1 MSATA
6 VVTPSGVKGPVPSG
20 VEGRG
25 ARWAA
30 WSVAAVVAIVHLSV
44 AQQYGIFRNEL
55 YFIVTG
61 RHPAFGYVDQP
72 PLVPLLA
79 ALTQSAG
86 FHLWL
91 LRLPAII
98 AAALLVPLTVVFAQ
112 LLGATTRGAWLA
124 AIGAASATLV
134 TAMTATL
141 STSTFEPLAFTAI
154 AYFVARALLLNE
166 PRAFLWAGI
175 VAGVAFEAKYSVV
188 FWVAGLG
195 IGLLLAGPRSVFRLP
210 DLWSGVG
217 IAALLALPNVI
228 WQVVHGFPF
237 LELVHNDNPG
247 NFTGSPLSFT
257 VDQILSVNMLL
268 APLWVTGI
276 VAPFVSAR
284 LRPFRFLSI
293 TFVALAGIILVTHGK
308 GYYLA
313 GAYPAMF
320 ALGASA
326 CTRLPR
332 VLVALWAVL
341 AAANGA
347 LSLPLVLPVLPP
359 DRLKTMMDNMHPRP
373 RPMEAAGIGA
383 PLMQML
389 SDEFGWPDLA
399 RDVESAYGALPP
411 SDRGKAAIFA
421 SNYGDAAAIDFF
433 GRGLPPALSGNNQY
447 YLWGPR
453 GYDGSVVLAVNVDV
467 AQWSRICDSA
477 RIVATF
483 GTSPYAMPYEQ
494 NRPIV
499 LCRGMHPPLPQL
511 WPAFKHFG
519 IENLG
524 K

>member
-1 MSATA
+1 M
-6 VVTPSGVKGPVPSG
+6 P
-20 VEGRG
+20 RG
-25 ARWAA
+25 AWWAA
-30 WSVAAVVAIVHLSV
+30 WSVAAVVAVVHLSV

-55 YFIVTG
+55 YFIICG

-86 FHLWL
+86 IHLWL
-91 LRLPAII
+91 LRLPAIL
-98 AAALLVPLTVVFAQ
+98 AAALLVPLTVIFAQ

-124 AIGAASATLV
+124 AIAAAGAALV

-141 STSTFEPLAFTAI
+141 STSTFEPLAFTAV
-154 AYFVARALLLNE
+154 AYFVVRALLLDE
-166 PRAFLWAGI
+166 SRAFWWAGI
-175 VAGVAFEAKYSVV
+175 VTGVAFEAKYGVA
-188 FWVAGLG
+188 FWVAGLA
-195 IGLLLAGPRSVFRLP
+195 IGLLLAGPRSVFRSR
-210 DLWSGVG
+210 DLWVG
-217 IAALLALPNVI
+217 LGFALVLALPNVL
-228 WQVVHGFPF
+228 WQAVHGFPF

-247 NFTGSPLSFT
+247 NFTGSPLGFT
-257 VDQILSVNMLL
+257 IDQILSVNFLL

-284 LRPFRFLSI
+284 LRSFRFLSI
-293 TFVALAGIILVTHGK
+293 AFVTMAVIILLTHGK
-308 GYYLA
+308 SYYMA

-320 ALGASA
+320 ALGAAA

-332 VLVALWAVL
+332 LLVALWAVL

-347 LSLPLVLPVLPP
+347 LALPLVMPVVPP
-359 DRLKTMMDNMHPRP
+359 ERLKTMMDNMRPRP
-373 RPMEAAGIGA
+373 RPIEAAGVGA

-389 SDEFGWPDLA
+389 SDEFGWPQLA
-399 RDVESAYGALPP
+399 RTVEDTYSALPAG
-411 SDRGKAAIFA
+411 DRAKAAIFA
-421 SNYGDAAAIDFF
+421 SNYGDAAAIDFY

-494 NRPIV
+494 DRPIV
-499 LCRGMHPPLPQL
+499 LCRGMRPPLPKL
-511 WPAFKHFG
+511 WPAFKHYG